1 MDSEYKVQIN
11 SKLRILVIEHPEI
24 STTLDKLYEIKE
36 LLEKSTGK
44 KYLYGIIHSKPCYW
58 FSYDLSDRSVIVCG
72 NTSKKECI
80 DRTKDF
86 IKNKK

>member
-36 LLEKSTGK
+36 LLEKIYWK
-44 KYLYGIIHSKPCYW
+44 KIFI
-58 FSYDLSDRSVIVCG
+58 RN
-72 NTSKKECI
+72 NT
-80 DRTKDF
+80 
-86 IKNKK
+86 